1 MATFLITGS
10 NRGIG
15 LELCRQLRER
25 GETVLA
31 ACRRSS
37 PELDRLGVRVLPR
50 VDVADGAAVEALA
63 AGLAGTRL
71 DVLVHNAGMM
81 TREGLEDLDLDAVRA
96 QLETNTLGPLRV
108 TRALLPNLGRG
119 AKVAIV
125 TSLMGSMGDNGSGGY
140 YGYRLSKAAVNMVG
154 VNLARDLED
163 RGILVVL
170 LHPGMVATEMT
181 GGRGIPVAE
190 SVRGLIG
197 RIDAL
202 EPGDSGTFWH
212 ARGERLP
219 W

>member
-1 MATFLITGS
+1 MANVLITGS

-15 LELCRQLRER
+15 LELCRQFRER

-37 PELDRLGVRVLPR
+37 PELDRLDVRVLPG
-50 VDVADGAAVEALA
+50 VDVAAGGSVEALA
-63 AGLAGTRL
+63 AELTDTHL

-81 TREGLEDLDLDAVRA
+81 TREGLEDLDLDAARA
-96 QLETNTLGPLRV
+96 QFETNTLGPLRV
-108 TRALLPNLGRG
+108 TRALLPSLGRG
-119 AKVAIV
+119 TKVAIV

-154 VNLARDLED
+154 VNLARDLER
-163 RGILVVL
+163 RGILVVH
-170 LHPGMVATEMT
+170 LHPGMVATDMT
-181 GGRGIPVAE
+181 GDRGVPVAE
-190 SVRGLIG
+190 SVQGLIA

-202 EPGDSGTFWH
+202 GPGDSGTFWH
-212 ARGERLP
+212 ARGDRLP